1 MKTFI
6 GKTLLVIALVIGFMP
21 SLVLSEE
28 VKDNKEDK
36 DFTLLIGGFSWHL
49 GGDGYSKTKY
59 TNTGKAYLEHNDYN
73 EKNAFIGVRYGLL
86 EAGVYNNS
94 YEETSIVI
102 AMHKQWDLLSQ
113 DNDFIVRVGLRGG
126 IVTYNAIL
134 PFAQPTAAL
143 GYKNVTAEVSW
154 IPVITSEMNG
164 VITLNFG
171 YTF

>member
-28 VKDNKEDK
+28 VKDNKEGK
-36 DFTLLIGGFSWHL
+36 DLTLLVGGFSWHL
-49 GGDGYSKTKY
+49 GGNGYNKIKY
-59 TNTGKAYLEHNDYN
+59 SEQGRAYLERNDYN
-73 EKNAFIGVRYGLL
+73 ERNAFIGIRYGLL

-102 AMHKQWDLLSQ
+102 GAHKQWDLLSQ
-113 DNDFIVRVGLRGG
+113 DNDFIIRVGLRGG
-126 IVTYNAIL
+126 VVTYDSVL
-134 PFAQPTAAL
+134 PFAQPTAAI
-143 GYKNVTAEVSW
+143 GYKNVTAELSW

-164 VITLNFG
+164 VFTLNFG